1 MGSPGGLKIESA
13 GKFIRLV
20 YSRQTRPPTI
30 SAHAGPPGVLPIREG
45 PTNISGMAKKKSST
59 SSSSGKSFG
68 KPLAIIVGGLAIA
81 AVVAFQLGPGDAE
94 ESVLVSVDSLADA
107 PAMHVRGA
115 ESAAVTLIEFGDYQC
130 PTCGAFHPVLGA
142 LLERFP
148 EDLKIEFHH
157 MPLVSIHPNAMP
169 ASVAAEA
176 AGVQGRFWEM
186 NDLLF
191 ENQSAWSAL
200 PNPAPAFVAFAQSL
214 GLDIDQFERDS
225 RSEEVQ
231 GRVLADAR
239 LANNL
244 GLPGTPSFF
253 VNDVQIPLPSSLA
266 EFERIIFDTVQNQ

>member
-1 MGSPGGLKIESA
+1 
-13 GKFIRLV
+13 
-20 YSRQTRPPTI
+20 
-30 SAHAGPPGVLPIREG
+30 
-45 PTNISGMAKKKSST
+45 MAKKKSAT
-59 SSSSGKSFG
+59 SSPQKKTASKSTG
-68 KPLAIIVGGLAIA
+68 KPLAIVIGGVAIA
-81 AVVAFQLGPGDAE
+81 AILAILLTQGGAE
-94 ESVLVSVDSLADA
+94 ESVLVSADSMADA
-107 PAMHVRGA
+107 SATHVRGPETA
-115 ESAAVTLIEFGDYQC
+115 TVTLVEFGDFQC
-130 PTCGAFHPVLGA
+130 PTCAAFHPVLKD

-176 AGVQGRFWEM
+176 AGMQGQFWEM

-191 ENQSAWSAL
+191 ENQSSWSPL
-200 PNPAPAFVAFAQSL
+200 PNPAPAYVAYAQSL
-214 GLDIDQFERDS
+214 GMDIDQFERDS

-244 GLPGTPSFF
+244 GLQGTPSFF

-266 EFERIIFDTVQNQ
+266 EFERIIFDAVENQ